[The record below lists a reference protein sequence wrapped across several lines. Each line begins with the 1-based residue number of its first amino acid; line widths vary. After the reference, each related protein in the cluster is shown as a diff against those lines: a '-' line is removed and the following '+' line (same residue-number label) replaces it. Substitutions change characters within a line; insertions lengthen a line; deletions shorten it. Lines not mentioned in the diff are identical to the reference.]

1 MKREMF
7 FAISGIVGV
16 LFGLGFLLMPDMSL
30 RTYGVPTDP
39 HNLMQSRYFGAT
51 LMAFGL
57 ISFLARNT
65 QDAVAIRALLVG
77 GLVGN
82 VIGAF
87 ISASAAGSLQNNMAW
102 LSVAIYGVFAAA
114 AAYYLFAAK
123 QGAGVQPG

>member
-1 MKREMF
+1 
-7 FAISGIVGV
+7 
-16 LFGLGFLLMPDMSL
+16 
-30 RTYGVPTDP
+30 
-39 HNLMQSRYFGAT
+39 MQSRYFGAT

-87 ISASAAGSLQNNMAW
+87 ISASAAGGLQNNMAW
-102 LSVAIYGVFAAA
+102 VSVVIYGVFAAA
-114 AAYYLFAAK
+114 AVYYLFAAK